1 MKIGEFTISKFQIA
15 AVVILLVGLIAGIYL
30 VQKTQIFKP
39 KAAVGDR
46 ILNAF
51 EITDSAGSQL
61 PCQMEGDPPIL
72 TCQTSN
78 LDVKIKLKPGGL
90 EELARP

>member
-1 MKIGEFTISKFQIA
+1 MKIGEFTISKFQIV

-51 EITDSAGSQL
+51 EITDRDGNLL
-61 PCQMEGDPPIL
+61 PCQMEGDPPTP

-78 LDVKIKLKPGGL
+78 LEVKIKLKPSGL
-90 EELARP
+90 QELTRP

>member
-1 MKIGEFTISKFQIA
+1 MKIGEFTISKFQIVG
-15 AVVILLVGLIAGIYL
+15 VVILLVGLIAGIYL

-39 KAAVGDR
+39 KAAAGDK

-51 EITDSAGSQL
+51 EITDRDGSPL
-61 PCQMEGDPPIL
+61 PCRMEGDPPTP

-78 LDVKIKLKPGGL
+78 LEVKIKLKPGGL